1 VGIGCVSPPCIPAV
15 VAVPRLPDSARRDR
29 DLSSTTGGNV
39 VHIRVQ
45 RLLAAL
51 ACLCLVQQVP
61 ADEVILRNGD
71 RLSGTVKTSRDGKL
85 VLETAY
91 AGTIEILLGEISR
104 VRTDKPVK
112 LVLDDETT
120 LTGVLS
126 PAVDDGGVVIAGERT
141 VSLTRIAAVNP
152 PQAPRVKVSGQFNGG
167 FSRDRGNT
175 DEDSYHIDFEN
186 ITRWVDSRL
195 TMKGDGDLEK
205 TNNDKTKQQADLS
218 IKHDYFF
225 GDDDFIFDK
234 RWYLW
239 SGADLEHDKFADL
252 TLRTTAGLG
261 PGYQIIDTERTSLS
275 VEGGPVYVW
284 ENFNGSENQ
293 QYAAGRWHL
302 DFRHQLFADW
312 KLIAFHNHEL
322 RWSVEDS
329 DDYIF
334 NSKTGVRVPISEHV
348 QASLQFNF
356 DRDNAPAAGAKKND
370 YETIITGGY
379 TW

>member
-1 VGIGCVSPPCIPAV
+1 VNNP
-15 VAVPRLPDSARRDR
+15 
-29 DLSSTTGGNV
+29 
-39 VHIRVQ
+39 VQ
-45 RLLAAL
+45 HVLAAL
-51 ACLCLVQQVP
+51 ACLLLYQSVW
-61 ADEVILRNGD
+61 ADEVILNNGD
-71 RLSGTVKTSRDGKL
+71 RLSGTVKSSKDGKL
-85 VLETAY
+85 ILETGY
-91 AGTIEILLGEISR
+91 AGEIAIGLGEISR
-104 VRTDKPVK
+104 IRTDGPVTLK
-112 LVLDDETT
+112 LDDDT
-120 LTGVLS
+120 LVEGVLTTA
-126 PAVDDGGVVIAGERT
+126 PDTGLVRIADE
-141 VSLTRIAAVNP
+141 LTLPLARIAAVNP
-152 PQAPRVKVSGQFNGG
+152 PQPPRLKVTGQLNGG

-186 ITRWVDSRL
+186 IMRWVDSRFTL
-195 TMKGDGDLEK
+195 NGDGDLEK
-205 TNNDKTKQQADLS
+205 TNNDKTKQQGNLGL
-218 IKHDYFF
+218 KYDYFF

-252 TLRTTAGLG
+252 TLRTTVGLG
-261 PGYQIIDTERTSLS
+261 PGYQVIETDRTSLS
-275 VEGGPVYVW
+275 VEGGPAYVW

-334 NSKTGVRVPISEHV
+334 NSATGLRVPIFENV

-370 YETIITGGY
+370 FETVITGGY